1 MSPRQT
7 STAREPF
14 LENALERWRLAQRLF
29 GELIPSFQDFTDQLE
44 SKLSSSSPASPEG
57 HSSPSQ
63 ELPSQT

>member
-1 MSPRQT
+1 MTPPVT
-7 STAREPF
+7 STANAQYY
-14 LENALERWRLAQRLF
+14 ENALERWRLARRLF